1 MPVVVGVGGG
11 SGSGKTTLVRSIL
24 RGLEGESIVRLEQD
38 SYYQDRA
45 DLSFEERAKLNYDHP
60 GSIDNKLLAEHIG
73 RLLRG
78 ESIRKPV
85 YDFERH
91 ERTRRTEE
99 VAPARVILVDG
110 ILILESELLRGLM
123 DLKLYVDTD
132 PDVPFIRRL
141 LRDLS
146 ERGRTLDSVVEQYL
160 ATVRPMHLQ
169 FVEPSKRYA
178 DVIVP
183 EGGLN
188 EAATEMIVARLRA
201 LLAGP

>member
-78 ESIRKPV
+78 ECIRKPV

-132 PDVPFIRRL
+132 ADVRFIRRL